1 MRHNK
6 HSTETT
12 KSRFLGTISTSSIRN
27 LLPSQNFDFL
37 SYLFQFLDFEFSV
50 FWGNKVFWLFYFTS
64 EFCCSESVWVRSI
77 FVLLLNGFFFFGRMF
92 ELIGYWFI
100 YFDWLLRIYWK
111 WKGCYFCCCWFNFFI
126 MNKKKR
132 SKWANSITDFFF
144 IIIFSILMYKCSDW
158 LLRNFFKMKRMPIF
172 LIYLVSLYWTKKKKC
187 LI

>member
-12 KSRFLGTISTSSIRN
+12 ESRFLGTISTSSIRN

-77 FVLLLNGFFFFGRMF
+77 FVLLLNGFFFFCMF

-100 YFDWLLRIYWK
+100 YFDWLLRNRRKILEMEWIGYCVYGFISWVDLI
-111 WKGCYFCCCWFNFFI
+111 WF
-126 MNKKKR
+126 
-132 SKWANSITDFFF
+132 DFFF
-144 IIIFSILMYKCSDW
+144 FNFYGKDW
-158 LLRNFFKMKRMPIF
+158 VEFGYIVFRLNGPQ
-172 LIYLVSLYWTKKKKC
+172 LVFN
-187 LI
+187 